1 MTKFKE
7 IKLSGEVIYDGKI
20 LRLERDKVLCPSG
33 KVSTREVIRGCLAV
47 TILPVVN
54 EKIVFE
60 KQYRYCY
67 DEIIYEL
74 PAGKVDKGEDI
85 LVAAKRELEE
95 ETGLKAENLEYLGE
109 IYPSCGYT
117 DEHIHL
123 YLATDVKNG
132 ERNLGEN
139 EVIELYYFSLEE
151 VLEMIKTKKIKD
163 AKTIAAIMQYLL
175 IKKTF

>member
-74 PAGKVDKGEDI
+74 PAGKVDKGEDV

>member
-1 MTKFKE
+1 MSKFKE
-7 IKLSGEVIYDGKI
+7 VKLSGEVIYDGKI

-47 TILPVVN
+47 TILPIVD

-67 DEIIYEL
+67 DEVIYEL
-74 PAGKVDKGEDI
+74 PAGKVDKGENIKD
-85 LVAAKRELEE
+85 AAIRELQE
-95 ETGLKAENLEYLGE
+95 ETGLVAKDLIYLGE

-123 YLATDVKNG
+123 YLAQDLEQGNSS
-132 ERNLGEN
+132 LGEN
-139 EVIELYYFSLEE
+139 EVIELYYFALEE
-151 VLEMIKTKKIKD
+151 VLEMIKNQKIKD
-163 AKTIAAIMQYLL
+163 AKTIASIMQYLI
-175 IKKTF
+175 IKNEY

>member
-47 TILPVVN
+47 TILPIVN

-67 DEIIYEL
+67 DEVIYEL

-123 YLATDVKNG
+123 YLASEVKNG